1 MTLTSMCLAKA
12 KRRLSL
18 VIVAQS
24 EVLAMPLPRA
34 AVPDRDALMRR
45 ARLLSWLG
53 LVWIGAEGAIA
64 LAAGIAAGSVALIGF
79 GVDSVIEGLASVVI
93 IWRFTGWRKASD
105 GAELRAQRL
114 VAAQFFLLAPYV
126 GYQALHAL
134 ATGDRP
140 EASWLGIA
148 LALTSAVG
156 MPMLGVAKRRIGEQL
171 GSKATRGEGM
181 QNVLCG
187 FLALALLAGLLGNA
201 ALGLWWLDPVAAL
214 VIAAVALNE
223 GRSAWRGAAC
233 CGQPVGDEPR
243 RERAAPA
250 TP

>member
-1 MTLTSMCLAKA
+1 MNLTSICLESADPGP
-12 KRRLSL
+12 SL
-18 VIVAQS
+18 DLVAQS
-24 EVLAMPLPRA
+24 EALAMPIPLA
-34 AVPDRDALMRR
+34 AGANREGLMGR

-53 LVWIGAEGAIA
+53 LVWIGAEGAVA
-64 LAAGIAAGSVALIGF
+64 LAAGIAAGSVALVGF

-93 IWRFTGWRKASD
+93 IWRFTGWRKGSER
-105 GAELRAQRL
+105 AELRAQRL
-114 VAAQFFLLAPYV
+114 VAVQFFLLAPYV

-140 EASWLGIA
+140 DPSWIGIA

-156 MPMLGVAKRRIGEQL
+156 MPLLGIAKRRIGEQL
-171 GSKATRGEGM
+171 GSRATRGEGM

-187 FLALALLAGLLGNA
+187 CLAVALLAGLLGNA

-214 VIAAVALNE
+214 AIAAVALSE

-233 CGQPVGDEPR
+233 CCSPVAPGRGGE
-243 RERAAPA
+243 AAPA